1 MTETFILALYKSSL
15 VQTKGGLGAAKE
27 HNVESLVI
35 NREKGFAFLNTTS
48 VLGAVAMKNRYGG
61 KKIGNQV
68 IRIEFAKERVSMCA
82 KLDRAVPKV
91 APRQN
96 MNTPQAMGK
105 TMMALQQQFMMVRQ
119 QMMMMQQRMMAMQ
132 TQGTMTPRQQQMFM
146 QQSMMLQQQAMMIQ
160 NQIQTHQRYAAK
172 QMGNLSGTGSNMIPL
187 GKRK

>member
-1 MTETFILALYKSSL
+1 MTETFIVALYKSSL

-82 KLDRAVPKV
+82 KLDRAVRV
-91 APRQN
+91 FEREARE
-96 MNTPQAMGK
+96 
-105 TMMALQQQFMMVRQ
+105 LQSYHFH
-119 QMMMMQQRMMAMQ
+119 
-132 TQGTMTPRQQQMFM
+132 
-146 QQSMMLQQQAMMIQ
+146 ML
-160 NQIQTHQRYAAK
+160 
-172 QMGNLSGTGSNMIPL
+172 
-187 GKRK
+187 

>member
-1 MTETFILALYKSSL
+1 MTETFIVALYKSSL

-82 KLDRAVPKV
+82 KLDRAV
-91 APRQN
+91 
-96 MNTPQAMGK
+96 
-105 TMMALQQQFMMVRQ
+105 
-119 QMMMMQQRMMAMQ
+119 RMKRENFNLI
-132 TQGTMTPRQQQMFM
+132 TFTCYDENITCIIHSYHKKIIRTL
-146 QQSMMLQQQAMMIQ
+146 MLKFSLEIYE
-160 NQIQTHQRYAAK
+160 T
-172 QMGNLSGTGSNMIPL
+172 
-187 GKRK
+187 